1 MPVLYYV
8 RHGETDYN
16 VKGRLQGQ
24 QQTPLNARGREQA
37 KLCGRVLGGL
47 FAREGRRSGHYAY
60 VSSPLLRARET
71 MEIMRATLGLD
82 PAAYGLDDRLKE
94 IGYGEWEGFTLA
106 EILARDPHV
115 LARREHDKWGFAP
128 PGGESYRAVARRVGS
143 WCTGIARDT
152 VVAAHGGSARA
163 LMVTLNILPE
173 AEAAHAEIAHGVV
186 YVFAGGTLARH
197 A

>member
-1 MPVLYYV
+1 MPVVYYV

-16 VKGRLQGQ
+16 VEGRLQGQ
-24 QQTPLNARGREQA
+24 LETPLNARGREQA
-37 KLCGRVLGGL
+37 KFCGRVLGDL
-47 FAREGRRSGHYAY
+47 FARERRRSDHYAY

-71 MEIMRATLGLD
+71 MEIMRATLGLN
-82 PAAYGLDDRLKE
+82 PAVYGLDDRLRE

-115 LARREHDKWGFAP
+115 LARREQDKWGFEP
-128 PGGESYRAVARRVGS
+128 PGGESYRAIARRVGS
-143 WCTGIARDT
+143 WYAGIARDT

-163 LMVTLNILPE
+163 LMANLNILQE

-186 YVFAGGTLARH
+186 YVFAGGTVARY

>member
-1 MPVLYYV
+1 MPILYYV

-16 VKGRLQGQ
+16 VERRLQGQ
-24 QQTPLNARGREQA
+24 QETPLNARGREQA
-37 KLCGRVLGGL
+37 KSCGRVLGDL
-47 FAREGRRSGHYAY
+47 LAREGRQPDRYAY

-82 PAAYGLDDRLKE
+82 PLAYGLDDRLKE
-94 IGYGEWEGFTLA
+94 IGYGEWEGFTLG

-115 LARREHDKWGFAP
+115 LARRERDKWGFEP
-128 PGGESYRAVARRVGS
+128 PGGESYCAVARRVGS
-143 WCTGIARDT
+143 WYAGIARDT

-163 LMVTLNILPE
+163 LMVNLNILPA

-186 YVFAGGTLARH
+186 YVVAGGTVARY